1 MLSRWLGGF
10 AAIIVTL
17 LTGVLVVLEITDEA
31 MRRWWS
37 GHSLTTDTVSGLLV
51 LLITLLVVDQ
61 VVRLRQLNARAR
73 AVASQ
78 AAIIM
83 TQAERAL
90 RSVSQAVAPGAGDSD
105 RDAASGDLRTYMMM
119 LLVGAPVLIDAQVSR
134 NFLEQAQ
141 VVGGLMAVSLGV
153 TAKSSGPAASKD
165 ARLDDAV
172 QRLRD
177 RFDPAAGGARPGD
190 PGRRARRRIRLTGTQ
205 TVTLRQS
212 FRSVAAPPAR
222 LPPSLGCYGR
232 VGVEGL
238 GDFEE
243 VVRLQAGIR
252 EWLLRTA
259 RNGRHEL
266 RGVPAPA
273 VLPLLCAAAFGPAL
287 AEAAR
292 SGRRRGGGQGRGPV
306 LGRGQRT
313 GRCPGRSRGPGA
325 VGAPV
330 RETCRAVTYSGKS
343 AGA

>member
-1 MLSRWLGGF
+1 MLSRWQGGF
-10 AAIIVTL
+10 AALIITL
-17 LTGVLVVLEITDEA
+17 LTGVLVILEITDEA

-37 GHSLTTDTVSGLLV
+37 GHSLTSDTVSGLLV

-83 TQAERAL
+83 TQAERTL
-90 RSVSQAVAPGAGDSD
+90 HSVSQAVAQGADDSD
-105 RDAASGDLRTYMMM
+105 RDAASDALRTYMMM

-177 RFDPAAGGARPGD
+177 ASTPLLQVLDPETQAAVRGDESALPVRKRSHYAKVSARSL
-190 PGRRARRRIRLTGTQ
+190 RRRLGC
-205 TVTLRQS
+205 
-212 FRSVAAPPAR
+212 AR
-222 LPPSLGCYGR
+222 LW
-232 VGVEGL
+232 GVM
-238 GDFEE
+238 
-243 VVRLQAGIR
+243 
-252 EWLLRTA
+252 
-259 RNGRHEL
+259 
-266 RGVPAPA
+266 
-273 VLPLLCAAAFGPAL
+273 
-287 AEAAR
+287 
-292 SGRRRGGGQGRGPV
+292 GGWGWRDWATCRGPV

-313 GRCPGRSRGPGA
+313 GRCPGRSHGPGA

-330 RETCRAVTYSGKS
+330 RRPVAQ
-343 AGA
+343 